1 MENDYNR
8 INAHTNTQQ
17 QQANKRWIN
26 GKSSFSVLCHRCGY
40 FYICLHF
47 GYFDSSIHG
56 YYSFSVA
63 YILIRFVS
71 FDRKWNEKKMKW
83 KKIDLNSG
91 DYLLAQDI
99 VSNFKENKKK
109 EMTKINI
116 NNNSNS
122 EDPWIIQ
129 VIRYTVMMR

>member
-1 MENDYNR
+1 MVIALIYFWKQIQSMN
-8 INAHTNTQQ
+8 TN
-17 QQANKRWIN
+17 
-26 GKSSFSVLCHRCGY
+26 
-40 FYICLHF
+40 
-47 GYFDSSIHG
+47 
-56 YYSFSVA
+56 
-63 YILIRFVS
+63 
-71 FDRKWNEKKMKW
+71 WNEKKIEMKR

-109 EMTKINI
+109 GMTKINI
-116 NNNSNS
+116 NNNFNS